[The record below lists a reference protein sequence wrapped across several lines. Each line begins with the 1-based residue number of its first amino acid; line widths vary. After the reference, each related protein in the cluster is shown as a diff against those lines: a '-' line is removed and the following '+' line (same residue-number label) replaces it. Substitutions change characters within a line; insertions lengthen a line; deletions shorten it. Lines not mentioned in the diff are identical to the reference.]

1 MHSARLGHV
10 GVGAAQFLHRD
21 VFAGD
26 GLDHVRTGDEH
37 LAGLVDHHHEVGQ
50 RGGVD
55 VATGGGTHDQR
66 DLRDDAGSQDVV
78 AEDLA
83 VQAERDHALLDA
95 GARAVVDP
103 DQRPAG
109 LEGQLLHLDD
119 LLAVDLAEAAAE
131 HRGVLAEDADVA
143 AVDGAVAGD
152 DTVAERAVRLQP
164 EVGAAVAGQCVEF
177 DERSLVQQGVDA
189 LARSELALFV
199 HLLHGGFTHRVQRLF
214 APLAQFGEFAR
225 GGVDVDLV
233 LGLGLDRSLGG
244 ARHGCRS

>member
-1 MHSARLGHV
+1 MHSSRLGHV
-10 GVGAAQFLHRD
+10 GVRATQLFHRH
-21 VFAGD
+21 VFTGD
-26 GLDHVRTGDEH
+26 GLDDVGPGDEH

-66 DLRDDAGSQDVV
+66 DLRDDAGGEDVV

-83 VQAERDHALLDA
+83 VQAEGDHTFLDA
-95 GARAVVDP
+95 GAGAVVDA

-109 LEGQLLHLDD
+109 LEGQLLDLDD

-143 AVDGAVAGD
+143 AVDGAVTGD
-152 DTVAERAVRLQP
+152 DAVTERAVVLQA
-164 EVGAAVAGQCVEF
+164 EVGAAVAGQRVEF
-177 DERSLVQQGVDA
+177 DERSLVEQGVDA
-189 LARSELALFV
+189 LPGSEFALFV
-199 HLLHGGFTHRVQRLF
+199 HLFHGGFTHRVQRLC

-225 GGVDVDLV
+225 SGVNVDLV
-233 LGLGLDRSLGG
+233 LGLCLDRSLGS
-244 ARHGCRS
+244 ARHGSRS